1 MAGYQRYVYY
11 IYNYEKGIKR
21 GNVGSLRLEIRDN
34 NYKFTTSLRIP
45 SQHEPLNML
54 FGIRRGE
61 NLHCYPM
68 DILPVENGIGS
79 RSLSLTKNELEQK
92 NLSLKQLAG
101 ILFYAE
107 QNKFY
112 ATLLDD
118 GDIQAEKIIIEN
130 GAPKE
135 TTAKAEA
142 STVKE
147 PAAKAEAST
156 VKEPSAKAE
165 AVIETKSAVQVE
177 SSTAREAVL
186 ETEGATTE
194 TAKEAK
200 ASTTTESATPDAE
213 IAIETESAV
222 ATKPTDLPNPEK
234 PADVAKPSAPEDT
247 ADVAMPSITEDA
259 AADLESQSI
268 DLSEAPEITLED
280 SFATRILD
288 IYPKMYPF
296 ETDEIIDCVRIELQ
310 DIHEFPL
317 EYWSLSHNSF
327 VLQGY
332 YSYRHL
338 LFALYKEPGEKPG
351 FVLGVPGI
359 CHVKQNFLAGMFGF
373 PKFLPLKATEDIN
386 GEFGYWLHQIDTH
399 TKNDPSTDH

>member
-130 GAPKE
+130 GAA
-135 TTAKAEA
+135 TEA
-142 STVKE
+142 STVKKPATE
-147 PAAKAEAST
+147 PEAS
-156 VKEPSAKAE
+156 
-165 AVIETKSAVQVE
+165 IETKSAVQVE

-222 ATKPTDLPNPEK
+222 ATKPADLTNPEK

-247 ADVAMPSITEDA
+247 ADVAKPSAPEDA
-259 AADLESQSI
+259 TADLESQSI